1 MKSNYDMF
9 DGYAKMWN
17 NFSFVQENAKNF
29 LKYITEKIKLNK
41 YLTVMD
47 FGCGTGILGL
57 SLINNVK
64 KVIFLD
70 SSKGMIKQVQRG
82 ILEKKVLNYEII
94 EGDINIYK
102 GDRIDLILVANVFH
116 HIEDI
121 NSVINKFSKILRKRG
136 KALVIDLFETSEDFH
151 GGTAPHNGFKPEN
164 VVKLFKNN
172 GFSNVKYENFY
183 DINIGKSYKQF
194 IVIAEL

>member
-82 ILEKKVLNYEII
+82 ILEKKV
-94 EGDINIYK
+94 
-102 GDRIDLILVANVFH
+102 
-116 HIEDI
+116 
-121 NSVINKFSKILRKRG
+121 
-136 KALVIDLFETSEDFH
+136 
-151 GGTAPHNGFKPEN
+151 
-164 VVKLFKNN
+164 
-172 GFSNVKYENFY
+172 
-183 DINIGKSYKQF
+183 
-194 IVIAEL
+194 